1 MLTHSHSNT
10 SSIKPALIK
19 LTLVSLIGL
28 LLAACSGTDQLE
40 QINQNNLIT
49 ERVNQTQIR
58 HTTLKQ
64 PSYQLHYVSSEKSSI
79 QNTVQNS
86 KNQAQNSPKD
96 SLVFVHGT
104 PGSWGTFSRYFEDNT
119 LLNAFNVNSID
130 RPGWGDSSY
139 PGLRFPTSLSSQS
152 ALLGPLLEDIWRN
165 NNEQKVILVG
175 HSLGGSL
182 VPKLAADYPHF
193 VKAIV
198 ILAGDL
204 DPSMAEAR
212 WFNDILAV
220 VPNFMIPDMW
230 ANSNAEVLAIAP
242 SLANLQSQFA
252 KITMPITIV
261 QGTEDDLVRPGS
273 AAMAKKIFPL
283 AKLTTVWLE
292 GAGHIINMTHQRDV
306 DAAIFKIAGRKVP
319 SNLL

>member
-1 MLTHSHSNT
+1 MLTRSLSKT
-10 SSIKPALIK
+10 PSSIKLIF
-19 LTLVSLIGL
+19 VSLLGL
-28 LLAACSGTDQLE
+28 LLGACSGTDQLE
-40 QINQNNLIT
+40 QINLNDVIT
-49 ERVNQTQIR
+49 ERVSQTHIND
-58 HTTLKQ
+58 TTLKL
-64 PSYQLHYVSSEKSSI
+64 PGYQLHYVSSSQALI
-79 QNTVQNS
+79 DTNS
-86 KNQAQNSPKD
+86 RDEQPQDIAKD

-104 PGSWGTFSRYFEDNT
+104 PGDWGTFSRYFEDNT

-130 RPGWGDSSY
+130 RPGWGNSSY
-139 PGLRFPTSLSSQS
+139 PGKRFPTTLSSQS
-152 ALLGPLLEDIWRN
+152 ALLAPLLEDIWRK

-204 DPSMAEAR
+204 DPDMAKAR
-212 WFNDILAV
+212 WFNDILSYL
-220 VPNFMIPDMW
+220 PDFMIPDMW
-230 ANSNAEVLAIAP
+230 ANSNSEVLAIAP

-273 AAMAKKIFPL
+273 AAMAEKIFPRAEL
-283 AKLTTVWLE
+283 NTVWLE
-292 GAGHIINMTHQRDV
+292 GAGHIINMTHQSEV
-306 DAAIFKIAGRKVP
+306 SAAIFKIAGRKVP
-319 SNLL
+319 NNVL

>member
-1 MLTHSHSNT
+1 MSARSPSKT
-10 SSIKPALIK
+10 SSINPPLIK
-19 LTLVSLIGL
+19 LALVSLIGL
-28 LLAACSGTDQLE
+28 LLTACSGTDQLE
-40 QINQNNLIT
+40 QINQNDLIT
-49 ERVNQTQIR
+49 ERVNQTQIK
-58 HTTLKQ
+58 HTNIKL
-64 PSYQLHYVSSEKSSI
+64 PSYQLHYVSTEKGNI
-79 QNTVQNS
+79 QNS
-86 KNQAQNSPKD
+86 KKD

-104 PGSWGTFSRYFEDNT
+104 PGGWGTFSRYFEDST

-139 PGLRFPTSLSSQS
+139 PGARFPTTLSSQS

-193 VKAIV
+193 IKAIV

-204 DPSMAEAR
+204 DPTMAQAR

-220 VPNFMIPDMW
+220 IPSFMIPDMW

-252 KITMPITIV
+252 KITMPITVV

-283 AKLTTVWLE
+283 AKLNTVWLE
-292 GAGHIINMTHQRDV
+292 GAGHIINMTHQSDV